1 MLQEKKLIK
10 DKMWKTSC
18 FDSYAVSDL
27 GISSKTKHGNMDM
40 LIPSN

>member
-10 DKMWKTSC
+10 DKMWETSC

-27 GISSKTKHGNMDM
+27 GIKPSHLKLNMETW
-40 LIPSN
+40 IC